1 LADLVAALHRG
12 ESLSQAVSHAP
23 QAFPP
28 LFAATIRSSERTGD
42 LKQALTRYVAYTEEL
57 DKVRKRIAAALVYPA
72 VLLVVGSL
80 VIGFL
85 MFYVVPRF
93 ARVYDEIS
101 TDLPFF
107 SALLLAVGGWIER
120 HGAAVLL
127 AAAGLVAVAA
137 YAATR
142 QSVRAAFIARLWR
155 TPMLGERMRVYQLA
169 RFYRTVGMLL
179 RAGIP
184 ALRAFE
190 MVTGLLASNLRAQL
204 ARAIGLVG
212 EGGPMSTALAST
224 GLATPVAVR
233 MLLVGERSGRMGE
246 MMDRIARFHDEETAR
261 FVDAFTRI
269 FEPLLMAALGIAVGV
284 VVVLMYM
291 PIFELAGSIR

>member
-1 LADLVAALHRG
+1 
-12 ESLSQAVSHAP
+12 
-23 QAFPP
+23 
-28 LFAATIRSSERTGD
+28 
-42 LKQALTRYVAYTEEL
+42 
-57 DKVRKRIAAALVYPA
+57 
-72 VLLVVGSL
+72 
-80 VIGFL
+80 
-85 MFYVVPRF
+85 
-93 ARVYDEIS
+93 
-101 TDLPFF
+101 
-107 SALLLAVGGWIER
+107 
-120 HGAAVLL
+120 
-127 AAAGLVAVAA
+127 
-137 YAATR
+137 
-142 QSVRAAFIARLWR
+142 
-155 TPMLGERMRVYQLA
+155 
-169 RFYRTVGMLL
+169 MLL